1 MLIAT
6 VIAEIGVTV
15 PGIPISRCGFL
26 VHFLGFGEFS
36 LASCRIVYTS
46 FDTRLDGWIG
56 QNFLFRFA
64 AGGKRERTRSK

>member
-1 MLIAT
+1 M
-6 VIAEIGVTV
+6 
-15 PGIPISRCGFL
+15 
-26 VHFLGFGEFS
+26 HFLGFGEFS